1 MTESEWLEPDGLGGF
16 AMGTADGIRTRR
28 YHALLCTATE
38 PPGDRFVLV
47 ADLEVFVTTPRG
59 RFALSAHRYA
69 GGVIDPDG
77 ATRLAGFVAT
87 PWPTWRWQLAAG
99 AHITCELA
107 MTSRVVLRWTY
118 DGAQPAS
125 LSVRPL
131 LAGREF
137 HATHHEN
144 PRFDFTAIVAGERVS
159 WRPYPELP
167 AIAAIANGRYD
178 HAPDWYR
185 RFELVAE
192 RDRGLDAIEDLAT
205 PGSFT
210 FDLAAGS
217 ATLAFAAGAIDAEH
231 ARDLVDRTF
240 AAEAERRRQVDS
252 PAGAFIV
259 ARGAGKTVIAGY
271 PWFGDW
277 GRDTFIALRGLTL
290 ATGRRDD
297 ARAVL
302 LTWAR
307 VVDAGMVPN
316 RFAEQGAAPDY
327 NSVDAALWFAIAAA
341 DYLDGQVASA
351 DRATLEAAI
360 DAIVAGYVAGTRHRI
375 AATDDGLLAAGEPGL
390 QLTWMDAKVGD
401 EVITPRIGKPV
412 EVNAL
417 WLNAVAIA
425 GARNPRW
432 RELYDRGLAAFTA
445 KFWDP
450 SRRQLYDVID
460 CDHVAGTIDA
470 SVRPNQIFAVG
481 GLPLQLVDG
490 ERARAIVDAVERD
503 LLTPVGLRTLSP
515 HDPRYRGRYV
525 GGPADR
531 DRAYHQGTVWP
542 WLLGPF
548 VEAWVRVRGATADA
562 KREARERFVVPLR
575 ERFPAHVPELCDGD
589 RPHAA
594 AGCPFQAWSLAE
606 LVRLELGTLSPLST

>member
-1 MTESEWLEPDGLGGF
+1 MIAPEREWLEPDGLGGF

-28 YHALLCTATE
+28 YHALLCAATE
-38 PPGDRFVLV
+38 PPGGRVVLV
-47 ADLEVFVTTPRG
+47 ADLEVFVTTPAG

-77 ATRLAGFVAT
+77 ATHLAEFVAT
-87 PWPTWRWQLAAG
+87 PWPTWRWQLPGG
-99 AHITCELA
+99 ARVTCELA
-107 MTSRVVLRWTY
+107 MASRVVVRWTY
-118 DGAQPAS
+118 DGARPAS
-125 LSVRPL
+125 LWVRPL
-131 LAGREF
+131 LAGRDF

-144 PRFDFTAIVAGERVS
+144 ARFDFSADVEGEHVA

-185 RFELVAE
+185 RFELAAE
-192 RDRGLDAIEDLAT
+192 RDRGLDSIEDLAT

-210 FDLAAGS
+210 FDLAAP
-217 ATLAFAAGAIDAEH
+217 ATLAFAAGAIEADH

-240 AAEAERRRQVDS
+240 AAEAQRRRQVDTC
-252 PAGAFIV
+252 AAAFVV

-277 GRDTFIALRGLTL
+277 GRDTFIALRGLAL

-297 ARAVL
+297 ARAIL
-302 LTWAR
+302 LTWSR
-307 VVDAGMVPN
+307 VVDGGMLPN
-316 RFAEQGAAPDY
+316 CFAEHGAAPHF
-327 NSVDAALWFAIAAA
+327 NSVDAALWFVIAAA
-341 DYLDGQVASA
+341 AYLDGDVAAA
-351 DRATLEAAI
+351 DRTSLEAAI
-360 DAIVAGYVAGTRHRI
+360 DAIVAGYTAGTRHRI
-375 AATDDGLLAAGEPGL
+375 AAADDGLLAAGEPGV
-390 QLTWMDAKVGD
+390 QLTWMDAKLGD

-417 WLNAVAIA
+417 WLNALAIA
-425 GARNPRW
+425 GARNARS
-432 RELYDRGLAAFTA
+432 RELYDRGRAAFATR
-445 KFWDP
+445 FWDP
-450 SRRQLYDVID
+450 SRRQLFDVID
-460 CDHVAGTIDA
+460 CDHVAGPVDA

-490 ERARAIVDAVERD
+490 ERARAIVDAVEAE
-503 LLTPVGLRTLSP
+503 LLTPAGLRTLSP
-515 HDPRYRGRYV
+515 RDPRYRGRYI

-548 VEAWVRVRGATADA
+548 VEAWVRVRGATAEV
-562 KREARERFVVPLR
+562 KREACERFVAPLR
-575 ERFPAHVPELCDGD
+575 ARFVGHVPEVCDGD
-589 RPHAA
+589 LPHAA
-594 AGCPFQAWSLAE
+594 GGCPFQAWSLAE
-606 LVRLELGTLSPLST
+606 VLRLERSVL